1 MKVHAVEPNLQGKGR
16 VPCQVSGL
24 HLEKRML
31 SFETGRKEACQ
42 GSGADICVRDGEKV
56 EEISSL

>member
-1 MKVHAVEPNLQGKGR
+1 MQSPKSGKWTAG
-16 VPCQVSGL
+16 
-24 HLEKRML
+24 KRML

-42 GSGADICVRDGEKV
+42 GSGADICVREGEKV